1 MARKPKGFGHGGLR
15 PGAGRPRGSKNRR
28 TLAVL
33 EQATAEDLELPLPRL
48 LRRMNDP
55 LLDERYRDALA
66 AIAAPYCHAKQATV
80 TRLKRLSEMTD
91 AELDQQIAW
100 AKEDSLLLGADI
112 RAQLTSASASA
123 LPESAS
129 AASGSSLRA
138 SSKTR
143 SPE

>member
-1 MARKPKGFGHGGLR
+1 
-15 PGAGRPRGSKNRR
+15 
-28 TLAVL
+28 
-33 EQATAEDLELPLPRL
+33 
-48 LRRMNDP
+48 
-55 LLDERYRDALA
+55 
-66 AIAAPYCHAKQATV
+66 
-80 TRLKRLSEMTD
+80 MTD

-100 AKEDSLLLGADI
+100 AKEDALRLGAAQPRGADI

-123 LPESAS
+123 GSSAELLSMPGSAS

>member
-1 MARKPKGFGHGGLR
+1 M
-15 PGAGRPRGSKNRR
+15 
-28 TLAVL
+28 
-33 EQATAEDLELPLPRL
+33 
-48 LRRMNDP
+48 
-55 LLDERYRDALA
+55 
-66 AIAAPYCHAKQATV
+66 

-100 AKEDSLLLGADI
+100 AKEDGLLLDADI
-112 RAQLTSASASA
+112 AQLTSASASA
-123 LPESAS
+123 MPESAS